1 MIGLTDDEYEQ
12 LKREGF
18 EYTPPVDGYA
28 HTPEDYDRMRN
39 VDPDRINFTDGTVS
53 VNLDDKVSPA
63 HYWKYN
69 EDLTLNEVKEY
80 LSGTYK
86 SHYTSKDS
94 KTQTLD
100 LIESIGDGEA
110 FCRSNAIKYLSRFGK
125 KDGKSKRD
133 ILKAIHYCVLLYHF
147 AGLHNETKGTYETF

>member
-1 MIGLTDDEYEQ
+1 MNI
-12 LKREGF
+12 
-18 EYTPPVDGYA
+18 TPPVDGYE
-28 HTPEDYDRMRN
+28 HTPEYYDRMRN

-63 HYWKYN
+63 HYWKDN

-86 SHYTSKDS
+86 FHYISKDS

-100 LIESIGDGEA
+100 LIEDIGDGETLL
-110 FCRSNAIKYLSRFGK
+110 F
-125 KDGKSKRD
+125 KRNQVSFE
-133 ILKAIHYCVLLYHF
+133 IW
-147 AGLHNETKGTYETF
+147 

>member
-1 MIGLTDDEYEQ
+1 M
-12 LKREGF
+12 KREGF
-18 EYTPPVDGYA
+18 EYTPPVDGYE
-28 HTPEDYDRMRN
+28 HTPEYYDRMRN

-86 SHYTSKDS
+86 SIILLRTRRHK
-94 KTQTLD
+94 L
-100 LIESIGDGEA
+100 LI
-110 FCRSNAIKYLSRFGK
+110 
-125 KDGKSKRD
+125 
-133 ILKAIHYCVLLYHF
+133 
-147 AGLHNETKGTYETF
+147 